1 MIPSFH
7 ARGRG
12 DIRARS
18 PSHRQR
24 GSGGSVV
31 LCSLGEMTRSLDMAQ
46 ERLDA
51 VEKHLA
57 RLAPHTPSAKPYEQE
72 LREIQLLVAQQA
84 ADLLG
89 AEHPLVAHLQGAR
102 LHRPVAAITDQGP
115 HF

>member
-1 MIPSFH
+1 MVS
-7 ARGRG
+7 RLEELCTGCLG
-12 DIRARS
+12 L
-18 PSHRQR
+18 RQAPVVAPR
-24 GSGGSVV
+24 IGASSSG
-31 LCSLGEMTRSLDMAQ
+31 EITRSLDMAQ

-57 RLAPHTPSAKPYEQE
+57 RLAPHTPSAEPDEQE

-102 LHRPVAAITDQGP
+102 LHRPVAAITDQRP